1 MKSENLEQTFLC
13 CIVSERQAV
22 WLVVFLHKQKF
33 NKQEE
38 GCFRTFGHQMNVTR
52 NYFIFAA
59 TAWNFNKV
67 SLSLSISISLS
78 LFAMS
83 LLALDCSYVSFPGL
97 RAASSNHERG
107 SRQTKFSFI
116 RGQLRQLA

>member
-52 NYFIFAA
+52 NYFIFCRHCME
-59 TAWNFNKV
+59 FQQ
-67 SLSLSISISLS
+67 SLSLSLYLHLPLAVRHVASCSR
-78 LFAMS
+78 
-83 LLALDCSYVSFPGL
+83 LLVRFFPGF
-97 RAASSNHERG
+97 ASS
-107 SRQTKFSFI
+107 I
-116 RGQLRQLA
+116 I